1 LPLDRLHACLAIAC
15 HVFPTA
21 TGLVAVLNASVS
33 RAAIALPTLILFA
46 AVGCSQMPGAPGSQ
60 QTAAVTL
67 SPEQQ
72 QAIAMQTQQYQ
83 QRAAALDRDNQELQ
97 SLLAQSK
104 QQAQLM
110 EEQVRATQVQLRD
123 TANQLAAIQADNDQ
137 MKSRTTAM
145 AASIRTQTQA
155 EIRSNNSLL
164 RNLTITN
171 LPGVQ
176 VRQDGDV
183 IRVEI
188 PADQLFNPGTAQ
200 LKIGADELI
209 RSVGADLLRNYP
221 QQMIGIEGH
230 TDNGSAATQVATAQ
244 HLSVAQATT
253 VYDAL
258 VRAAGMSAN
267 QLFVVGHGANH
278 PVVSNATDA
287 GRARNRRIE
296 LVIYPETMPR

>member
-1 LPLDRLHACLAIAC
+1 MP
-15 HVFPTA
+15 
-21 TGLVAVLNASVS
+21 NASVS
-33 RAAIALPTLILFA
+33 RSAVALPTLLLLFA
-46 AVGCSQMPGAPGSQ
+46 AAGCSQMGGAPGGQ

-97 SLLAQSK
+97 SMLAQSK
-104 QQAQLM
+104 QQSQLM
-110 EEQVRATQVQLRD
+110 EEQVRATQTQLRD
-123 TANQLAAIQADNDQ
+123 TTNQLAALQGDNEQ
-137 MKSRTTAM
+137 MRSRTTAM
-145 AASIRTQTQA
+145 AASIRTQSQA

-188 PADQLFNPGTAQ
+188 PTDQLFNPGTAQ
-200 LKIGADELI
+200 LKYGAEETL
-209 RSVGADLLRNYP
+209 RSVGADLVRNYP

-230 TDNGSAATQVATAQ
+230 TDGATASSPQAASAQ

-258 VRAAGMSAN
+258 VRAAGMPAN
-267 QLFVVGHGANH
+267 QMFVVGHGANH
-278 PVVSNATDA
+278 PVVSNASDV

>member
-1 LPLDRLHACLAIAC
+1 
-15 HVFPTA
+15 
-21 TGLVAVLNASVS
+21 VLNALES
-33 RAAIALPTLILFA
+33 RMAIALPTLLIFFA
-46 AVGCSQMPGAPGSQ
+46 AAGCSQVGGPPAGQ
-60 QTAAVTL
+60 QAAAVTL

-97 SLLAQSK
+97 SMLAQSK
-104 QQAQLM
+104 QQAQLLQ
-110 EEQVRATQVQLRD
+110 EQVAATQTQLRD
-123 TANQLAAIQADNDQ
+123 TAGQLAALQSDNEQ
-137 MKSRTTAM
+137 MRSRTTAM
-145 AASIRTQTQA
+145 AASISTQSRA

-164 RNLTITN
+164 RNLSITN

-183 IRVEI
+183 IRVEL

-200 LKIGADELI
+200 LKYGAEETL
-209 RSVGADLLRNYP
+209 RTVGADLARNYP

-230 TDNGSAATQVATAQ
+230 TDNALAGSSQAAGAQ
-244 HLSVAQATT
+244 HLSVAQATA

-258 VRAAGMSAN
+258 VRAGGMAPT
-267 QLFVVGHGANH
+267 QLFVVGHGPNH
-278 PVVSNATDA
+278 PVVSNATEA